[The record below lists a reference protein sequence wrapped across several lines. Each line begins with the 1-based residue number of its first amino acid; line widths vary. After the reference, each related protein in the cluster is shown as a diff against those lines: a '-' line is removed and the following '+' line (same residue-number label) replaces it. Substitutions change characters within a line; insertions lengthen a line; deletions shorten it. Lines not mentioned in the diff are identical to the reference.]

1 MAFPTSPQPPRTP
14 QLDYWVVPLN
24 GPTTAVI
31 RLSWFSAG
39 RVRRVEEFCVLDAAN
54 AAETVQEVFSQAM
67 DNSLDLSIATPH
79 LPEDLGLQ
87 LTYEE

>member
-1 MAFPTSPQPPRTP
+1 MTQPTPPRTP
-14 QLDYWVVPLN
+14 LLDYWVVPLN

-31 RLSWFSAG
+31 RLSWFAGG
-39 RVRRVEEFCVLDAAN
+39 RVRRVEEFCVLNASN
-54 AAETVQEVFSQAM
+54 AAETVQEVFSQAL

-87 LTYEE
+87 LS